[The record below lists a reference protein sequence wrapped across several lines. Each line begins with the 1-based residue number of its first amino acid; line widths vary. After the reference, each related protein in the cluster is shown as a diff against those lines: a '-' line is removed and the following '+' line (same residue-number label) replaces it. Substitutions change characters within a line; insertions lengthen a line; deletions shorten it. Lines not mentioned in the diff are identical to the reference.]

1 MNSRKLII
9 YVHLIL
15 ASLYLPLL
23 FLMPFTGSMYLLGF
37 KGEET
42 KTPAFEVSMD
52 QVPSEENAKIEFFK
66 KIFPQQQ
73 VTYKFDYIKET
84 SDSYIFRPT
93 SKRYFVAQKQEASL
107 NFVEVQPSLLK
118 GLIELHKGHGP
129 SLMRPFAVVFAIAM
143 MLTVFSGLYLGLTL
157 KPYRKP
163 TLISVGIGS
172 LMILLC
178 LF

>member
-1 MNSRKLII
+1 MNLRKLVI
-9 YVHLIL
+9 YAHLIL

-37 KGEET
+37 KGEEQ
-42 KTPAFEVSMD
+42 KVPAFEVSAMD
-52 QVPSEENAKIEFFK
+52 VPSDEFAKAEFFR
-66 KIFPQQQ
+66 KIFAEQQ
-73 VTYKFDYIKET
+73 VSYEFDYIKET

-93 SKRYFVAQKQEASL
+93 SKRYFVAQKNEAFLS
-107 NFVEVQPSLLK
+107 FSEVRPSLLK

-129 SLMRPFAVVFAIAM
+129 VLMRPFAVFFAIAM

-163 TLISVGIGS
+163 TLISVGVG
-172 LMILLC
+172 LFMILLC